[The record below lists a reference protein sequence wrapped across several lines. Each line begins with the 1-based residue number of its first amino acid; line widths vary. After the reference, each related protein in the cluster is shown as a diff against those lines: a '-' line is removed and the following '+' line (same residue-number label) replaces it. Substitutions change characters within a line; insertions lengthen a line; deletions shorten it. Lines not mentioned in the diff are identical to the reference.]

1 MAAIKNVEKVSL
13 QIQVDNGVSSTGA
26 ALSKTY
32 TYNNVKPAA
41 TADAIMTAGNAL
53 GGLAGHEL
61 QGVYA
66 TKRAFDN
73 GRLNQRGK
81 EE

>member
-13 QIQVDNGVSSTGA
+13 QLQVDNGVSSTGA

-41 TADAIMTAGNAL
+41 TADAILTAGNAL

-61 QGVYA
+61 QGVYCNEKSLL
-66 TKRAFDN
+66 TTE
-73 GRLNQRGK
+73 G
-81 EE
+81 